1 MTEKKKK
8 KELQMEVHN
17 VIKEAVNK
25 TIPKKSKKAKWL
37 SEEALQIAE
46 ERREEESKGEQDR
59 YIQLN
64 AKFQRIAQ
72 RDKKA
77 FFNEQ
82 CIKLEEN
89 NRQGKIRDLFRK
101 TGNIKGLFCPNMGT
115 MKDRNGRDL
124 VDTEEIKKRWEERME
139 ELYKTYFNEL
149 DYYDGVDSHPEPDI
163 LECEVKWTLGST
175 IVNKTSGYN
184 GIPVELFKTLKDEAI
199 KVLHSIC

>member
-1 MTEKKKK
+1 MRRGKQGRTGK
-8 KELQMEVHN
+8 VHS
-17 VIKEAVNK
+17 
-25 TIPKKSKKAKWL
+25 T
-37 SEEALQIAE
+37 
-46 ERREEESKGEQDR
+46 
-59 YIQLN
+59 N
-64 AKFQRIAQ
+64 AKFQRTAQ

-124 VDTEEIKKRWEERME
+124 VDTEGIKKRWEERME
-139 ELYKTYFNEL
+139 ELYKKYFNEL
-149 DYYDGVDSHPEPDI
+149 DYCDGVDSHPEPDI
-163 LECEVKWTLGST
+163 LECEVKGTLGST
-175 IVNKTSGYN
+175 IVNKTSGYD

-199 KVLHSIC
+199 KVLHSICQQI

>member
-1 MTEKKKK
+1 M
-8 KELQMEVHN
+8 
-17 VIKEAVNK
+17 
-25 TIPKKSKKAKWL
+25 AKWL
-37 SEEALQIAE
+37 SEEALKIVE
-46 ERREEESKGEQDR
+46 ERREVKSKGERER

-64 AKFQRIAQ
+64 REFQRTAW

-124 VDTEEIKKRWEERME
+124 VGAEKIKKKW
-139 ELYKTYFNEL
+139 K
-149 DYYDGVDSHPEPDI
+149 DSHRRT
-163 LECEVKWTLGST
+163 VQKRSRTR
-175 IVNKTSGYN
+175 
-184 GIPVELFKTLKDEAI
+184 
-199 KVLHSIC
+199 